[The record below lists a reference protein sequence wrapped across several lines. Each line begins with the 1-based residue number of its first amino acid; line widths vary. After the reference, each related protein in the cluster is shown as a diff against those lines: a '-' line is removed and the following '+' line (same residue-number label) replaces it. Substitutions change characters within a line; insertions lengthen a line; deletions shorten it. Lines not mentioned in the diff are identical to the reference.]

1 MFREILYGNWRAK
14 LLLIYCLDRLVLIKV
29 SNIKLEVKYY
39 LASFHFFINSPLT
52 TPALLPEPSLFIR
65 ISALFF
71 LSSPGAMMF
80 VSSFL
85 PCHIGNPTGNFCPSV
100 PTKIFWTKQAEL
112 YRSSLFFKKQFW
124 KSATVHWWFYI
135 YRFYMGQ

>member
-1 MFREILYGNWRAK
+1 MLQEILYEKWKAK
-14 LLLIYCLDRLVLIKV
+14 FPVIYCLDRLILLKF
-29 SNIKLEVKYY
+29 SNIKLKVNYY
-39 LASFHFFINSPLT
+39 LASFHFFINSPLS

-85 PCHIGNPTGNFCPSV
+85 PCHIGNPTGNFCPPV
-100 PTKIFWTKQAEL
+100 ATKIFWTKQAEL

-124 KSATVHWWFYI
+124 KSVTAHWG
-135 YRFYMGQ
+135 FYMGQ